1 MFHGY
6 SPPVLCN
13 APATKLIGAIAGA
26 SLLFRLLGEIC
37 GNNEQDNRKRQL
49 FRYAIPARR

>member
-13 APATKLIGAIAGA
+13 VPATKLIGAIAGA
-26 SLLFRLLGEIC
+26 SLLFRLLGGIC